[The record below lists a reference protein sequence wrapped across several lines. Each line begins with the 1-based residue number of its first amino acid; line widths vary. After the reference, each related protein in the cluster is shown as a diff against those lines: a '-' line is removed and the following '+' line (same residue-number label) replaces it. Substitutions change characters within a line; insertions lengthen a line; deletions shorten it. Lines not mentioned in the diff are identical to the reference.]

1 MEGKYCVWKLVYLA
15 FGIFNIAAFLIPKKL
30 SKIEIYANSFFAFTY
45 GVTID
50 MILDL
55 HYNLYGYFE
64 PGFQWLGLFAIFLYF
79 PSISILFLNLY
90 PSKSNKGKKILYIF
104 AWTVFSLAFEWFCLH
119 TKFYYL
125 NGWKLWYS
133 AISYPIIFS
142 ILLLN
147 LKLVRRLINQM

>member
-1 MEGKYCVWKLVYLA
+1 MWKLVYLA
-15 FGIFNIAAFLIPKKL
+15 FAIFNLAAFLIPKKL
-30 SKIEIYANSFFAFTY
+30 NKIEIYATSFFAFTY
-45 GVTID
+45 GVTVD

-64 PGFQWLGLFAIFLYF
+64 EGFQWLGLLAIFIYF

-90 PSKSNKGKKILYIF
+90 PLKGNKGKKILYIL
-104 AWTVFSLAFEWFCLH
+104 AWTVFSLAFEWFCLQ
-119 TKFYYL
+119 TKFYYQ

-147 LKLVRRLINQM
+147 LKLVRRISNQV

>member
-1 MEGKYCVWKLVYLA
+1 MWKLVFLA
-15 FGIFNIAAFLIPKKL
+15 FSIFNLAAILIPKKL
-30 SKIEIYANSFFAFTY
+30 NKIEIFATSFFAFTY
-45 GVTID
+45 GVTVD

-64 PGFQWLGLFAIFLYF
+64 KGFQWLGLLAIFMYF
-79 PSISILFLNLY
+79 PSISVLFLNLY
-90 PSKSNKGKKILYIF
+90 PLNSNKVKKILYIL

-119 TKFYYL
+119 TKFYYN

-133 AISYPIIFS
+133 AIAYPIIFL

-147 LKLVRRLINQM
+147 LKFVRRLINQI